1 MNTMDNITRRSEDE
15 DYEDYS
21 HENANSELENE
32 ENDNNKEDN
41 IERATKIARYSCGMY
56 IIY

>member
-1 MNTMDNITRRSEDE
+1 MNTMDNITRRCEDE

-21 HENANSELENE
+21 TENANSELENT
-32 ENDNNKEDN
+32 ENDIHKEDN

>member
-1 MNTMDNITRRSEDE
+1 MDNITRRCEDE

-21 HENANSELENE
+21 TENANSELENT
-32 ENDNNKEDN
+32 ENDIHKEDN